1 MKNILKSSWNIA
13 TNLFYSI
20 FNVGSTNYWEK
31 NYADGLTSG
40 GGSYGE
46 YAAFK
51 AKIINEFIKEK
62 KIESIIDFGCGDGN
76 QAALLKVNDYIG
88 LDISQ
93 SVIDQDT
100 KKFKENK
107 RMRFFKYDRFAGDE
121 LLFKADLGLS
131 LDVLYHLIEQD
142 VFERYIADLF
152 SASEK
157 YVIIYSTDR
166 NNKLNETI
174 HAYSK
179 NRIFTNYVP
188 NNWKL
193 IKVIRNIYP
202 ENPADFYLFKK
213 MREEE

>member
-1 MKNILKSSWNIA
+1 MKKILKNSWNVL
-13 TNLFYSI
+13 TNLFYSV

-40 GGSYGE
+40 GGSYGK
-46 YAAFK
+46 YAEFK
-51 AKIINEFIKEK
+51 AKIINDFVKEK

-93 SVIDQDT
+93 SVINQDT
-100 KKFKENK
+100 EKFRGNK
-107 RMRFFKYDRFAGDE
+107 RMRFFKYNRFDGDE

-131 LDVLYHLIEQD
+131 LDVLYHLVEQD
-142 VFERYIADLF
+142 VFEGYISDLF

-157 YVIIYSTDR
+157 YVMIYSTNR
-166 NNKLNETI
+166 KNKLNETI

-179 NRIFTNYVP
+179 NRVFMDYIP
-188 NNWKL
+188 DNWNL
-193 IKVIRNIYP
+193 IKVVRNIYP
-202 ENPADFYLFKK
+202 KNPADFYIFKK
-213 MREEE
+213 MEEAE